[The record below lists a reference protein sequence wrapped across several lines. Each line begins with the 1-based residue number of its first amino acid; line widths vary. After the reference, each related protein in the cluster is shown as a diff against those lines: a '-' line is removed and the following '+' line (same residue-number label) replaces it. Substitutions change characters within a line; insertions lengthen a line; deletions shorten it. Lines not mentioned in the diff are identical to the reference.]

1 MKASINLKAL
11 REQKH
16 LTQEELSEA
25 SGISI
30 RTIQRVE
37 AGQLP
42 KGHTARVLAK
52 ALDVELDSLQ
62 NSDLAADDWDYSLIK
77 IINLSSAFVTF
88 IPLLNIILPLAI
100 MHFRKQYNSITKQ
113 IVSLQILWTIVSTL
127 IFFLTAFFK
136 ISLSLPRRIT
146 LWVMIALIV
155 ANVVL
160 ILVNAASIDRN
171 KRLFFVLPFKF
182 F

>member
-1 MKASINLKAL
+1 MNLKAL

-42 KGHTARVLAK
+42 KGHTAK
-52 ALDVELDSLQ
+52 ALARALDIALDSLQ
-62 NSDLAADDWDYSLIK
+62 NTDLTTENRDYSLIK

-100 MHFRKQYNSITKQ
+100 MHFRKQYNSLTKQ
-113 IVSLQILWTIVSTL
+113 IISLQILWTIVSAL
-127 IFFLTAFFK
+127 IFLLTGFLK
-136 ISLSLPRRIT
+136 ISLSLSRHIT
-146 LWVMIALIV
+146 LWVIIALILINLIV
-155 ANVVL
+155 

-171 KRLFFVLPFKF
+171 KKLYFKLNFNFF
-182 F
+182 